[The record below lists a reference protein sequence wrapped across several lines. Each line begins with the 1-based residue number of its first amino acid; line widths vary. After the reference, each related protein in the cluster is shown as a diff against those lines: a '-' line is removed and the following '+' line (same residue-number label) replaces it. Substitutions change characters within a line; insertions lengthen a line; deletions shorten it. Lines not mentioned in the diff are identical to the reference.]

1 MATNT
6 PAQPPTTPAPA
17 ETPAATHQST
27 AAEGGH
33 GLPQLDPSHYPS
45 QLLWL
50 AISFGLLYLLLSRLL
65 LPMVESALARRR
77 HQIHADLAG
86 ARELQKQSQDVAA
99 AYEAALAEAR
109 GQASGIAADMR
120 NKLNGEVDAERNRVD
135 AEVAGR
141 IAAAEAEI
149 ESTRRKALGEVEAIT
164 TGIVGDIVSRL
175 IGRTPAPDEVRAAI
189 VAQRE
194 EGR

>member
-1 MATNT
+1 MATLST
-6 PAQPPTTPAPA
+6 PA
-17 ETPAATHQST
+17 ETPAAPAATHAAT

-33 GLPQLDPSHYPS
+33 GTLPQLDSSHYPS

-50 AISFGLLYLLLSRLL
+50 TISFGLLYLLLSRLL

-149 ESTRRKALGEVEAIT
+149 ETTRRKALGEVEAIT